1 VVSVISF
8 FGGVPDQISAAPHPR
23 STLVGR
29 DRERAE
35 VRALLLR
42 DDVPLVTLT
51 GPGGVGKTR
60 LALQVLAESS
70 GELGERVVFIPLS
83 TLRDP
88 SLVLPEIAQ
97 SLGLVASSGRSPRAG
112 LEKYLGDRDVLL
124 VLDNFEQVV
133 SAASELAELL
143 AHCPRLTLLVTSR
156 ETLRIEGEHDY
167 PVHPLSLPKG
177 SATIEEL
184 RTAEATQLFVLR
196 ARAANAEF
204 VLDHDSASAISQ
216 ICIRL
221 DGLPLAIELAA
232 ARVKILTPQ
241 AILNRLVDRLTLL
254 SRDGRDVP
262 ERLRSMRDA
271 VAWSYDLLPDDEQ
284 LVFRRLSVFAGGCT
298 FETATSVL
306 GHVET
311 NQPISEPR
319 LFDAMASLVEKS
331 LLDRIDDSTGETR
344 FRMLETARAFA
355 LEQSKSHGEA
365 DAMLSALAAW
375 LIEMTAGAF
384 EDPFGARPGYWSRFF
399 DSEMDNARS
408 ALEWIM
414 QSGKVGAASGLLLAI
429 SRHCHIRANYAEG
442 WNWCERGLAQLDPRA
457 DSEARSRLLLAG
469 SWQLLFDGKQEE
481 AEALVRSGLT
491 LALETGDDYAVL
503 RCRQV
508 LGVILESR
516 GSYNEA
522 KELFLLAL
530 EDRGTGNINNWY
542 AFALN
547 NLGHTEFEL
556 GNIEEAASLFAQ
568 ADEIFVRGGIGLGH
582 SQALL
587 NLAKVARARGEMRKA
602 EELFVESLENHW
614 ELRDKRGMAGCLRG
628 LGSIYVRSK
637 RFPEAARAFG
647 TAEALREESGT
658 PLHQNNARF
667 DAAVARARNELGPD
681 RFEREWR
688 LGRSAP
694 IETAVRDAI
703 ESNRHQKN
711 ATSDAVLTAREIEVL
726 RHVSAGR
733 SNRQIGEALFISER
747 TAQTHVQHILTK
759 LDVGTR
765 AAAAARASALGIV
778 DPI

>member
-1 VVSVISF
+1 MVKVISILEDA
-8 FGGVPDQISAAPHPR
+8 PDRMSATPHPR

-29 DRERAE
+29 NRERSE

-60 LALQVLAESS
+60 LALQVLAESGS
-70 GELGERVVFIPLS
+70 EFGERVEFIPLS

-88 SLVLPEIAQ
+88 SLVLPAIAQ
-97 SLGLVASSGRSPRAG
+97 SLGLVASGGTSPRVG
-112 LEKYLGDRDVLL
+112 LAKYLGDRDVLL

-133 SAASELAELL
+133 SAASDLADLL
-143 AHCPRLTLLVTSR
+143 AHCPRLKLLVTSR

-167 PVHPLSLPKG
+167 PVHPLSLPKQ

-184 RTAEATQLFVLR
+184 RTADAAQLFIQR
-196 ARAANAEF
+196 ATAANADFTLEG
-204 VLDHDSASAISQ
+204 DSANAISQ

-232 ARVKILTPQ
+232 ARVKVLTPQ

-271 VAWSYDLLPDDEQ
+271 VAWSYDLLPDEER

-298 FETATSVL
+298 LESAASVFARL
-306 GHVET
+306 ET
-311 NQPISEPR
+311 NQPISES
-319 LFDAMASLVEKS
+319 SLVEKS
-331 LLDRIDDSTGETR
+331 LLVRVDDSFGESR
-344 FRMLETARAFA
+344 FRMLETVRAFA

-365 DAMLSALAAW
+365 EPMRAALATW
-375 LIEMTAGAF
+375 LIEATAGAF
-384 EDPFGARPGYWSRFF
+384 EDPYGARPGYWSRFF

-408 ALEWIM
+408 ALEWVL
-414 QSGKVGAASGLLLAI
+414 QNGNVGAASGLLLAV
-429 SRHCHIRANYAEG
+429 SRHCHIRANYSEG
-442 WNWCERGLAQLDPRA
+442 WSWCKRGLEQLDPLTDA
-457 DSEARSRLLLAG
+457 EARARLLLAG
-469 SWQLLFDGKQEE
+469 SWQLLFDGKPEE

-491 LALETGDDYAVL
+491 LALGSGIDYAVM

-522 KELFLLAL
+522 KELFLLSL
-530 EDRGTGNINNWY
+530 EDREADNFNNWH

-556 GNIEEAASLFAQ
+556 GNIDEAASLFEQ
-568 ADEIFVRGGIGLGH
+568 ADAMFVREGVGLGH
-582 SQALL
+582 GQALL

-602 EELFVESLENHW
+602 EALFVESLEVHW

-628 LGSIYVRSK
+628 LGSVYVRSK

-667 DAAVARARNELGPD
+667 DAAVARTRNELGPD

-688 LGRSAP
+688 LGRTAP
-694 IETAVRDAI
+694 IETTVRDAI
-703 ESNRHQKN
+703 ESNRHQTDTPSET
-711 ATSDAVLTAREIEVL
+711 ALTAREVEVL
-726 RHVSAGR
+726 RHISAGR

-759 LDVGTR
+759 LDVSTR
-765 AAAAARASALGIV
+765 AAAAARASALGIA
-778 DPI
+778 DSI